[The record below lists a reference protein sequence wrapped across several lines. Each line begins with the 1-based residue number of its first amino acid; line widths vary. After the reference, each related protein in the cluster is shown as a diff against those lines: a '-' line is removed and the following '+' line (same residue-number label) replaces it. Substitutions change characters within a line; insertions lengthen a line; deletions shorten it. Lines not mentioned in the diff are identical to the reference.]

1 MPAVPNWAAIPPDPK
16 VGQPGP
22 IAICD
27 FEGGPEGR
35 TVFEI
40 AGQLLH
46 RRAGGDFD
54 RLLDEEDLANFRLL
68 LAAPRPRATLEALQ
82 RWATLT
88 GGWEAPCWREAE
100 TLLREIDGHGL
111 RSDETG
117 P

>member
-1 MPAVPNWAAIPPDPK
+1 MPAVPNWVAIPPDPK

-22 IAICD
+22 VAMRD

-35 TVFEI
+35 TICEI
-40 AGQLLH
+40 AGRRLH
-46 RRAGGDFD
+46 RRADGEFD

-68 LAAPRPRATLEALQ
+68 VAARRLRATLEALQ
-82 RWATLT
+82 RWATII
-88 GGWEAPCWREAE
+88 GGWDAPCWREAE
-100 TLLREIDGHGL
+100 TLLREIEGHGL